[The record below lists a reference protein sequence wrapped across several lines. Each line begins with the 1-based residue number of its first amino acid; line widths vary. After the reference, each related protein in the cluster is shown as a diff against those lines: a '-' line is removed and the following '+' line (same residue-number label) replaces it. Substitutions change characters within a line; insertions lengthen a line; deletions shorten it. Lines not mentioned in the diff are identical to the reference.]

1 MTFQSVLKEVR
12 DLHSFK
18 AVLRAWRTNI
28 TLFLAKSVL
37 YVICCA
43 ASGVVIVY
51 ILDVLEVFCQVHG
64 YLSGVV

>member
-1 MTFQSVLKEVR
+1 MENKYNNF
-12 DLHSFK
+12 F
-18 AVLRAWRTNI
+18 
-28 TLFLAKSVL
+28 AKSVL